1 MASSTAGD
9 SPQSNLRIGWIGL
22 GSMGNAMA
30 KNIHKHLISRGQQ
43 PLRFFNRTASR
54 GDALES
60 LGGTRCQSVAAVASE
75 SDVIFISASDDK
87 AVESIIEQILS
98 LGDSVAGKI
107 VVDTTTIHPNTTKAL
122 ALKLKDKGAEFA
134 AIPVFGATP
143 TAEEG
148 KLIVAFAG
156 LTAVYEKVSPF
167 LKGVIAREVLV
178 VGEEPEKATL
188 LKAAGNFLMAG
199 LMELIAEGHVFAEK
213 TGLGSPTL
221 EKLLELVFGTVAH
234 SDSIRMTTG
243 VYVPGKNE
251 APWSDLDLGLK
262 DVGHGIDC
270 AKQVDVELKVA
281 NAALEN
287 LNKAKKW
294 SDENGG
300 RKLDSSSLYGVVRQ
314 DAGLDFRTDLVKKRD
329 GDE

>member
-1 MASSTAGD
+1 MLFFPSYNSEP
-9 SPQSNLRIGWIGL
+9 SLRELHIANW
-22 GSMGNAMA
+22 
-30 KNIHKHLISRGQQ
+30 
-43 PLRFFNRTASR
+43 PLF
-54 GDALES
+54 ALNS
-60 LGGTRCQSVAAVASE
+60 
-75 SDVIFISASDDK
+75 
-87 AVESIIEQILS
+87 
-98 LGDSVAGKI
+98 
-107 VVDTTTIHPNTTKAL
+107 
-122 ALKLKDKGAEFA
+122 
-134 AIPVFGATP
+134 
-143 TAEEG
+143 
-148 KLIVAFAG
+148 
-156 LTAVYEKVSPF
+156 
-167 LKGVIAREVLV
+167 
-178 VGEEPEKATL
+178 
-188 LKAAGNFLMAG
+188 NFLMAG

>member
-1 MASSTAGD
+1 MASSTTN
-9 SPQSNLRIGWIGL
+9 SPMQSDLRLGWIGL

-30 KNIHKHLISRGQQ
+30 TNIHKHLTSQGRQ

-54 GDALES
+54 GDALEA
-60 LGGTRCQSVAAVASE
+60 LGGTRCQDIAQVANESE
-75 SDVIFISASDDK
+75 IIFISASDDK

-98 LGDSVAGKI
+98 LGDGVAGKI
-107 VVDTTTIHPNTTKAL
+107 VADTTTIHPDTTKAL
-122 ALKLKDKGAEFA
+122 SLKLREKGAEFA

-148 KLIVAFAG
+148 KLLVAFAG
-156 LTAVYEKVSPF
+156 STAVYEKVSPF
-167 LKGVIAREVLV
+167 LRGVIAREVFV

-188 LKAAGNFLMAG
+188 LKATGNFLMAG
-199 LMELIAEGHVFAEK
+199 LMQLVAEGHVFAEK
-213 TGLGSPTL
+213 TGLGSATL
-221 EKLLELVFGTVAH
+221 EKLLALVFGDVAH
-234 SDSIRMTTG
+234 SDSVRMTTG
-243 VYVPGKNE
+243 VYAPGRDG
-251 APWSDLDLGLK
+251 APWSDLDLGIK

-270 AKQVDVELKVA
+270 AAQAGVELKVA
-281 NAALEN
+281 NTALEN
-287 LNKAKKW
+287 LRKAKKW
-294 SDENGG
+294 SEENGG